1 MPPPRSTRWPIEPHT
16 KVKHLILQKYLYAWL
31 PIMGQSNDR
40 IVYIDGFAGPG
51 RYSQGE
57 DGSPIIALKA
67 LLDHPRFQDP
77 DRRGGVEFIFIESDA
92 ERADALREELT
103 DLESGRRFPK
113 WLKHA
118 VKTGE
123 FNTRMTEILDE
134 LKRERK
140 QMDPTFAFIDP
151 FGYKGLPLQ
160 TISRIVQ
167 NKRCECLINFMYES
181 FTRHAGKSEPW
192 IQDEWDALFGC
203 HQWRDILADPDPK
216 NRFDKAVELY
226 RSQLIQQAKLIYVRT
241 FVIKDRHNQP
251 EYVLFF
257 GTNNPKGLSQM
268 KQAMWKADPQR
279 GQIFSDWTDVGQM
292 VLLQP
297 GQELGLRDELQ
308 RKFRGH
314 GYVKIEMIEQFV
326 LEETAYSEASHLK
339 KKTLAPMETESPP
352 LLEVQ
357 RPPGSQNRKGTYP
370 EGTKIKFL

>member
-1 MPPPRSTRWPIEPHT
+1 
-16 KVKHLILQKYLYAWL
+16 
-31 PIMGQSNDR
+31 MGQTNDR

-67 LLDHPRFQDP
+67 LLDHPRFQNA
-77 DRRGGVEFIFIESDA
+77 DRRGEVVFLFIESDE
-92 ERADALREELT
+92 ERANALQEELT
-103 DLESGRRFPK
+103 ALKSERPFPQ
-113 WLKHA
+113 WLKYA
-118 VKTGE
+118 VKPGE
-123 FNTRMTEILDE
+123 FNTRMTELLDE
-134 LKRERK
+134 LKQQRK
-140 QMDPTFAFIDP
+140 QMAPTFAFIDP

-167 NKRCECLINFMYES
+167 NERCECLINFMYES
-181 FTRHAGKSEPW
+181 FTRHAGKSESW
-192 IQDEWDALFGC
+192 IQDEWDLLFGC
-203 HQWRDILADPDPK
+203 HQWRDILSDPDPK
-216 NRFDKAVELY
+216 RRFDKAVGLY
-226 RSQLIQQAKLIYVRT
+226 HTQLIRQAKLCYVRT
-241 FVIKDRHNQP
+241 FAIKDRNNQP

-257 GTNNPKGLSQM
+257 GTNNLKGLSQM

-279 GQIFSDWTDVGQM
+279 GQVFSDWTDVGQM
-292 VLLQP
+292 VLLEP

-314 GYVKIEMIEQFV
+314 GYVKIEVITQFV

-339 KKTLAPMETESPP
+339 KKTLAPMEAESPP

-357 RPPGSQNRKGTYP
+357 RPPQSQNRKGTYP

>member
-1 MPPPRSTRWPIEPHT
+1 
-16 KVKHLILQKYLYAWL
+16 
-31 PIMGQSNDR
+31 MGQTNDR

-67 LLDHPRFQDP
+67 LLDHPRFQNP
-77 DRRGGVEFIFIESDA
+77 DRRGEVVFLFIESDE
-92 ERADALREELT
+92 ERANALQEELT
-103 DLESGRRFPK
+103 ALKSERPFPE
-113 WLKHA
+113 WLKYD
-118 VKTGE
+118 VKKGE
-123 FNTRMTEILDE
+123 FDTQTTKLLDD
-134 LKRERK
+134 LKRQGK

-167 NKRCECLINFMYES
+167 NNRCECLINFMYEA
-181 FTRHAGKSEPW
+181 FTRHAGKSESW
-192 IQDEWDALFGC
+192 IQDEWDQLFGT
-203 HQWRDILADPDPK
+203 QEWRDIWSDTDPK
-216 NRFDKAVELY
+216 RKFDKAVELY
-226 RSQLIQQAKLIYVRT
+226 RFQLIRQAKLKYVRT
-241 FVIKDRHNQP
+241 FAMRDSNNQP

-257 GTNNPKGLSQM
+257 GTNNLKGLSQM

-279 GQIFSDWTDVGQM
+279 GQVFSDWTDVSQM

-308 RKFRGH
+308 RQFRGCGH
-314 GYVKIEMIEQFV
+314 VKIKTIEQFV

-357 RPPGSQNRKGTYP
+357 RPPQSQNRKGTYP